1 MKKVSFKIDYN
12 VDFECVGAPIPKIIS
27 MDVLVDLEEE
37 EIEKIKELIKVST
50 FDQEAGIMP
59 ILRSDAPDI
68 YYRLDREFQ
77 EFIKVEMLQR
87 DKEIVN
93 IFAGDEPDDFEFQ
106 YDEEELESY
115 DDVSYICHIPT
126 ELDAKK
132 HTSEISPEEQ
142 YNNSITV
149 EDITKD
155 SAIDSSEQKVLTYS
169 HPHDTCD
176 GIEIHLGNQ
185 AMGYPFTC
193 LGHNWKAI
201 EYLYLCGEWSWEGED
216 AKAIQEDVLTARSGY
231 AAAAYK
237 RTKYRKRRRADYET
251 FRDQWMLWCVWQ
263 KCLGN
268 EDYRKH
274 LLSMPDDRVIIE
286 AIKRDKV
293 WAAWPDDNGIYHGA
307 NGMGKIITICRRCL
321 KEGASPAIDTALL
334 NSKDIYILGEKVQ
347 F

>member
-155 SAIDSSEQKVLTYS
+155 SAIDSSELKVLTYS

-185 AMGYPFTC
+185 AKGYPFTC
-193 LGHNWKAI
+193 LGRNWKAV

-237 RTKYRKRRRADYET
+237 RTKPVDALVRLAEVPRKRGLP
-251 FRDQWMLWCVWQ
+251 Q
-263 KCLGN
+263 
-268 EDYRKH
+268 
-274 LLSMPDDRVIIE
+274 
-286 AIKRDKV
+286 
-293 WAAWPDDNGIYHGA
+293 
-307 NGMGKIITICRRCL
+307 
-321 KEGASPAIDTALL
+321 ASAL
-334 NSKDIYILGEKVQ
+334 YAG
-347 F
+347 